1 MEKILERII
10 INVINAI
17 KGSVISDRAKADNFC
32 ISEICKHINLFN
44 ATEEKD
50 FLSINIRMGINP

>member
-1 MEKILERII
+1 MEKMLERII

-50 FLSINIRMGINP
+50 FFIYKH